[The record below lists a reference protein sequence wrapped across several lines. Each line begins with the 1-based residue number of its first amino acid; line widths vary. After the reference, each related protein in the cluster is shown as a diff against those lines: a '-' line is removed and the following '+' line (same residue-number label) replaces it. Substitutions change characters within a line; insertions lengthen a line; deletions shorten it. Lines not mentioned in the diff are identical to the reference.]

1 MGTIFAAIPSV
12 LPQKSPLMKKSF
24 ILSIL
29 LFFITL
35 TISAQTKTTVFG
47 NLGVENVNIS
57 IVNTPY
63 GTSTDAKGHYELPL
77 YDRSEAINLYY
88 SCIGYQDTVVSLS
101 PKQLQRDSI
110 NISFKM
116 RKMSYDLQEVGIS
129 ASRDFYRSGT
139 NRNIADMAF
148 LDGKIYLLENH
159 PKSSSMVVLNT
170 DGNEL
175 ARKDFDQLFEKLHID
190 AFNDLILVGQDSC
203 LQVYL
208 DEKQSIQP
216 VSTFS
221 RDDYR
226 NKLLKIVCEF
236 NGAYIVRTIVH
247 DRGLYWLKFNH
258 GKSQDFLYIMKD
270 GSMEKPQYLCSFIDS
285 LGYRACQSQWMKIQ
299 NEYHQAMAENFTLE
313 SIYEENGDRNSVRE
327 GESITSLSIKKAERG
342 SPGIDLI
349 NEGIWDGNLVRL
361 AETPTL
367 LGMIQWY
374 CSMLAKNEYQIVPLK
389 VNDRLQFVGLDN
401 RQIVE
406 IGPDFKIAKRKPLT
420 ITSGEKQFKNEF
432 LTDAATGKTYGLF
445 VDNGMNYIGLY
456 DPKAGTVGMGQK
468 ASKKIFPRVFK
479 VHGGYAYSVY
489 FDSGSNRGVINRVR
503 IE

>member
-1 MGTIFAAIPSV
+1 
-12 LPQKSPLMKKSF
+12 MKKIYF
-24 ILSIL
+24 LLLL
-29 LFFITL
+29 LFL
-35 TISAQTKTTVFG
+35 TSSLFAQTKATVYG
-47 NLGVENVNIS
+47 NLSVENVNIS

-63 GTSTDAKGHYELPL
+63 GTSTDAKGHYALPI
-77 YDRSEAINLYY
+77 YDRSEAVNLYY
-88 SCIGYQDTVVSLS
+88 SCIGYQDTVVSLTTRE
-101 PKQLQRDSI
+101 LQRDSI
-110 NISFKM
+110 SISFKM
-116 RKMSYDLQEVGIS
+116 KKMSYDLQEVGVS
-129 ASRDFYRSGT
+129 AYSDFYRSKT
-139 NRNIADMAF
+139 NRNIADMEF
-148 LDGKIYLLENH
+148 LGDKIYLLENK
-159 PKSSSMVVLNT
+159 PKTSSMVVLDTN
-170 DGNEL
+170 GGEL

-226 NKLLKIVCEF
+226 NKLLKIVCEY

-258 GKSQDFLYIMKD
+258 GKTQDFLYVMKD
-270 GSMEKPQYLCSFIDS
+270 GSMEKPQYLCSIVDT

-299 NEYHQAMAENFTLE
+299 NEYHKAMAENYTLE
-313 SIYEENGDRNSVRE
+313 SIYDENGDGHPMRE
-327 GESITSLSIKKAERG
+327 GESITSISIKKAERG

-374 CSMLAKNEYQIVPLK
+374 CSMMAKKEFQIVPLK
-389 VNDRLQFVGLDN
+389 VNGLLQLVGLDN
-401 RQIVE
+401 REIVE
-406 IGPDFKIAKRKPLT
+406 IGTDFKIINRQSLK
-420 ITSGEKQFKNEF
+420 ITSGEKFFKNEF
-432 LTDAATGKTYGLF
+432 LVDKVTGKVYGLF
-445 VDNGMNYIGLY
+445 VDNGAYHVGLY
-456 DPKAGTVGMGQK
+456 DPESGTIGIGQK
-468 ASKKIFPRVFK
+468 ASNKIYPRVFK
-479 VHGGYAYSVY
+479 VHDGYAYSVY
-489 FDSGSNRGVINRVR
+489 FDSGSNRGVINRVK

>member
-1 MGTIFAAIPSV
+1 MKKNFILALLLLFLASV
-12 LPQKSPLMKKSF
+12 LF
-24 ILSIL
+24 
-29 LFFITL
+29 
-35 TISAQTKTTVFG
+35 AQTQTTVYG

-63 GTSTDAKGHYELPL
+63 GTSTDAKGCYELPL
-77 YDRSEAINLYY
+77 YDRTETVNLYY
-88 SCIGYQDTVVSLS
+88 SCIGYQDTVVSLT
-101 PKQLQRDSI
+101 PRQLQRDSI

-116 RKMSYDLQEVGIS
+116 RKMSYDLLEVGVT
-129 ASRDFYRSGT
+129 AYTDFYRTGT

-148 LDGKIYLLENH
+148 LDGKIYLLENK
-159 PKSSSMVVLNT
+159 PKTSSMVVLDTN
-170 DGNEL
+170 GGEL

-226 NKLLKIVCEF
+226 NKLLKIVCEY

-258 GKSQDFLYIMKD
+258 GKSQDFLYVMKD
-270 GSMEKPQYLCSFIDS
+270 GSMEKPQYLCSFIDT

-299 NEYHQAMAENFTLE
+299 NEYHQAMAENYTIE
-313 SIYEENGDRNSVRE
+313 SSYVENGDRE
-327 GESITSLSIKKAERG
+327 GESITSMSIKKAERG

-349 NEGIWDGNLVRL
+349 NEGTWDGNLVRL

-374 CSMLAKNEYQIVPLK
+374 CSMLAKKEYQIVPLK
-389 VNDRLQFVGLDN
+389 VNGMLQFVGLDN
-401 RQIVE
+401 REIVE
-406 IGPDFKIAKRKPLT
+406 IGPDFKVAKRRPLK
-420 ITSGEKQFKNEF
+420 ITSGEQFFQNEF
-432 LTDAATGKTYGLF
+432 LTDKATDKTYGLF
-445 VDNGMNYIGLY
+445 VDDGLSYIGLY
-456 DPKAGTVGMGQK
+456 DPETGTVGMGQK
-468 ASKKIFPRVFK
+468 ASKKIYPKVFK
-479 VHGGYAYSVY
+479 VHGGYAYSVF